1 MPLGQYL
8 FFPDGASLDKN
19 GVIQVDSNASLVGGV
34 APQVRVPVNEDTIAR
49 SMAGEDVQLTYAVKW
64 LDEQVKR
71 GTPQAPLATTT
82 PTIRTLLGIGI
93 VVMAVGLL
101 IMMAGKK

>member
-1 MPLGQYL
+1 
-8 FFPDGASLDKN
+8 
-19 GVIQVDSNASLVGGV
+19 
-34 APQVRVPVNEDTIAR
+34 VPVNEDTIAR

-64 LDEQVKR
+64 PDEQVKR
-71 GTPQAPLATTT
+71 GTPPAPLATTT
-82 PTIRTLLGIGI
+82 LTIHTSLGIGI